1 MAASAYVEIRLDQL
15 ALEWI
20 EAVAELVTA
29 VHDADRALL
38 EDAVAEAAGRVDEV
52 MFNNALRRS
61 R

>member
-1 MAASAYVEIRLDQL
+1 MAASAFVEIRLDQL

-29 VHDADRALL
+29 VHDADPALL
-38 EDAVAEAAGRVDEV
+38 CDAVADAAGRVDAV
-52 MFNNALRRS
+52 VFNNALRRG